1 MSIIEKTIK
10 EREDII
16 ASVDVRKAKITELK
30 DKIDVLTKELAVE
43 EEELSKINVDVLV
56 AEIEELKTYLPYPV
70 EAVEEAP
77 IQ

>member
-16 ASVDVRKAKITELK
+16 ASVDVRIAKITELK

-43 EEELSKINVDVLV
+43 QEELSKINVDVLV
-56 AEIEELKTYLPYPV
+56 AEIEELKTYLPHPV

>member
-16 ASVDVRKAKITELK
+16 ASVDVRKAKIEELTQ
-30 DKIDVLTKELAVE
+30 KIDVLTKELAVE
-43 EEELSKINVDVLV
+43 QEELSKINVDVLV
-56 AEIEELKTYLPYPV
+56 AEIEELKTYLPRPV